1 MAKLTKTTKTQILTG
16 AREIRA
22 MDADRL
28 AAYVPAGPQRK
39 LAWQFLAWCEKSGAR
54 FGGGNIDE
62 VFTRF
67 QAEAA

>member
-1 MAKLTKTTKTQILTG
+1 MAKLNKTTKLQIITG

-28 AAYVPAGPQRK
+28 AAYVPAGPQRQ
-39 LAWQFLAWCEKSGAR
+39 LAWKFIAWCETTGAR
-54 FGGGNIDE
+54 FGLGNIDE
-62 VFTRF
+62 VFARF